1 MVAPRN
7 YDPKAKGQLL
17 SLILR
22 GLRLFRRRLSADVA
36 TSMNMP
42 PRSYEHF
49 EAGKGRLNVA
59 RVHLFAKV
67 LSVDPYG
74 IFAALEIG
82 SPAFAARTADN
93 NFMTVFHIALQE
105 FDATTQDAI
114 ANLDAY
120 DLMDAFNEMFDK
132 LSAAAAAKNGVIK
145 RWRRDTDEDPE
156 DGEDA

>member
-7 YDPKAKGQLL
+7 YDPKARGPLL

-22 GLRLFRRRLSADVA
+22 GLRQFRRKRSAVIA
-36 TSMNMP
+36 IGMNMP

-49 EAGKGRLNVA
+49 EAGKGRLNVE

-67 LSVDPYG
+67 LGVDPYG

-93 NFMTVFHIALQE
+93 NFMTIFYIALQG

-132 LSAAAAAKNGVIK
+132 LSAAALAKDGMIK
-145 RWRRDTDEDPE
+145 RWRRDKPDEDP
-156 DGEDA
+156 DDDA